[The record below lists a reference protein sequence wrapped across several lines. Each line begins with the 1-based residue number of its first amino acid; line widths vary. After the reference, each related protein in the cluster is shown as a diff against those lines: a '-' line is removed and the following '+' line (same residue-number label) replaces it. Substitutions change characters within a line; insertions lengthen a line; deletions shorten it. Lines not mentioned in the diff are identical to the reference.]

1 MDLKIKKYF
10 VTSDAPGGGTDDE
23 QGGGS
28 TATTKKLVIDSKFRR
43 ETSNFKVNFDASS
56 VDPES
61 EAPVLIKYIEKN
73 LKPEELLGLVVS
85 TTMSAQGY
93 SAVLDASTII
103 SVKRV
108 GADFGYY
115 ELDTMDKLDG
125 FLFYVP
131 STGALSLNGP
141 YVEEETT
148 GRAIDLTK
156 LQFDFSTATWS
167 GYETGLGILD
177 FEGAKI
183 ITEKGTYDVTDV
195 STDPTGEPTGFT
207 IKLRT
212 GDASLEYN
220 PTTGQFKV
228 VRPEGS
234 GTA

>member
-10 VTSDAPGGGTDDE
+10 VEDY
-23 QGGGS
+23 QIGGS
-28 TATTKKLVIDSKFRR
+28 DDQDSTVEKKVIIDSKFRR

-73 LKPEELLGLVVS
+73 LKPEEFLGLVTS
-85 TTMSAQGY
+85 LTQSAPNQPTEIDTEIII
-93 SAVLDASTII
+93 AVKTII
-103 SVKRV
+103 EPTD
-108 GADFGYY
+108 DFVFY
-115 ELDTMDKLDG
+115 ELTAMSRSEW
-125 FLFYVP
+125 LFYIP

-156 LQFDFSTATWS
+156 LQFDSSTATWS

-183 ITEKGTYDVTDV
+183 ITENGTYDVTDV

-220 PTTGQFKV
+220 PTTGQFK
-228 VRPEGS
+228 EEKK
-234 GTA
+234 